1 MKKQVVVVFIMLIAM
16 LIGGCANGATE
27 EMIEEIEELKTQ
39 VAQLSAEKEKLEEE
53 VQELKQDNIQDDQS
67 NENTINSDDPF
78 PVYTAWI
85 EQENSVS
92 ERDVYE
98 SIFTGFLYAD
108 DEISR
113 GWLDEGTVKFLT
125 LIKGDAVSADAYASE
140 LKKIYKSL
148 DDNISN
154 TDYSIRD
161 FFCVDQYGDPVSTG
175 IYNFFRSIDQLEA
188 SKFNGTDVVFTNSSG
203 NITGWDF
210 DAVGGDVAIA
220 EALGVNPELVLIIQH
235 AAIDSGFKVTFD

>member
-1 MKKQVVVVFIMLIAM
+1 MKKQFIVLFVMLIAI
-16 LIGGCANGATE
+16 LIGGCTNGANE
-27 EMIEEIEELKTQ
+27 EMIGEIGDLKTQ
-39 VAQLSAEKEKLEEE
+39 VAQLSAENEKLEEE
-53 VQELKQDNIQDDQS
+53 LQELKQENIQNDLDD
-67 NENTINSDDPF
+67 ENTSDSENPF
-78 PVYTAWI
+78 PAYTAWI
-85 EQENSVS
+85 EKENSAS

-125 LIKGDAVSADAYASE
+125 LIKGNTVSSDAYASE

-148 DDNISN
+148 DDKISN

-175 IYNFFRSIDQLEA
+175 IYNFFRAIDQLEA
-188 SKFNGTDVVFTNSSG
+188 SESISPISDQSKIIASNLLNVHAVYTYSCLFLPQTSSKHLPQNEQTKTDHILTQA
-203 NITGWDF
+203 T
-210 DAVGGDVAIA
+210 
-220 EALGVNPELVLIIQH
+220 
-235 AAIDSGFKVTFD
+235 